1 MAINL
6 KAITSVMGYQQI
18 TSLSSAT
25 KLTVPARD
33 LSALEVRFYG
43 EERLKNSGIY
53 AEHIRKPKAEK
64 PADSNIQE
72 AKDGW
77 N

>member
-1 MAINL
+1 MRL
-6 KAITSVMGYQQI
+6 KYIGKGAF
-18 TSLSSAT
+18 
-25 KLTVPARD
+25 LTGVPARD

-53 AEHIRKPKAEK
+53 ADRIRKPKAEK

>member
-1 MAINL
+1 MKL
-6 KAITSVMGYQQI
+6 KYIGKGAF
-18 TSLSSAT
+18 
-25 KLTVPARD
+25 LTGVPARD

-43 EERLKNSGIY
+43 EERLKSSGIY
-53 AEHIRKPKAEK
+53 AEHIRKPKAEE

>member
-1 MAINL
+1 MKL
-6 KAITSVMGYQQI
+6 KYIGKGAF
-18 TSLSSAT
+18 
-25 KLTVPARD
+25 LTGVPARD

-53 AEHIRKPKAEK
+53 AEFIRKPKAEK
-64 PADSNIQE
+64 PADITIQE

>member
-1 MAINL
+1 MRL
-6 KAITSVMGYQQI
+6 KYIGKGAF
-18 TSLSSAT
+18 
-25 KLTVPARD
+25 LTGVPARD
-33 LSALEVRFYG
+33 LTAIEVKFYG
-43 EERLKNSGIY
+43 ADRLLRSGVY
-53 AEHIRKPKAEK
+53 AETIRKPKAEK

>member
-1 MAINL
+1 LRL
-6 KAITSVMGYQQI
+6 KYIGNGAF
-18 TSLSSAT
+18 
-25 KLTVPARD
+25 LTGVPARD
-33 LSALEVRFYG
+33 LSAIEVGFYG

>member
-1 MAINL
+1 MRL
-6 KAITSVMGYQQI
+6 KYIGKGAF
-18 TSLSSAT
+18 
-25 KLTVPARD
+25 LTGVPARD

-43 EERLKNSGIY
+43 EERLKSSGIY